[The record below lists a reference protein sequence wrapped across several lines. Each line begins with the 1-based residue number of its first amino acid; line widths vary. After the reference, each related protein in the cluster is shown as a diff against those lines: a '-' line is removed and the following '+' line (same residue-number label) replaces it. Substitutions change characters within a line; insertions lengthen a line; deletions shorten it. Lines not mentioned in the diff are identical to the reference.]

1 MPESMERANEKSAP
15 ELESHPEAAP
25 RAARWTRSH
34 TAWALTI
41 ASLIPGVIIAAYRNH
56 WEDLP
61 GAVRIGTYAFCAIL
75 IMIVVG
81 LIIAPRDEDDEDNQ
95 DG

>member
-25 RAARWTRSH
+25 RAARWTQSH
-34 TAWALTI
+34 TVWALAI

-61 GAVRIGTYAFCAIL
+61 RVVQMGTYAFCAML

-81 LIIAPRDEDDEDNQ
+81 LILAPSDEDDKDNEH
-95 DG
+95 G